1 MGAGFLVR
9 LLLIMLLLLCCT
21 CCTVEVDSSN
31 DNSEFC
37 TVKQMKRC
45 IVDYTLGI
53 NFLLVCVHFLEFVVG
68 GTVCDASQL
77 HRPWKMVVARW
88 EPREGFRNAKGL
100 ESTSVASERPRSF
113 SQH

>member
-1 MGAGFLVR
+1 M
-9 LLLIMLLLLCCT
+9 
-21 CCTVEVDSSN
+21 EVDSSN

-53 NFLLVCVHFLEFVVG
+53 NFFLVCVHFLEFVVG
-68 GTVCDASQL
+68 GTVFDA
-77 HRPWKMVVARW
+77 RPPSLPLKGGRRTL
-88 EPREGFRNAKGL
+88 ESRESFIRNAKGL
-100 ESTSVASERPRSF
+100 ENTSVASERPRSF